1 VIPNTVD
8 PVSLSSLPPLA
19 RLPRSQRERGQ
30 GGEGRIGSVFTR
42 RWCDILRTGNQEE
55 IQEVSEMSMSVIA
68 VLLVW
73 IILGGMLV
81 GAFRMGKMIERYVEK
96 QSTDWRDFLPAKQRK
111 KYKKQ
116 GIQ

>member
-1 VIPNTVD
+1 MIYY
-8 PVSLSSLPPLA
+8 
-19 RLPRSQRERGQ
+19 EQ
-30 GGEGRIGSVFTR
+30 GTIKKFKEA
-42 RWCDILRTGNQEE
+42 D
-55 IQEVSEMSMSVIA
+55 EMSMSVIA

-81 GAFRMGKMIERYVEK
+81 GAFRMGKVIERYVEK

>member
-1 VIPNTVD
+1 VIYY
-8 PVSLSSLPPLA
+8 
-19 RLPRSQRERGQ
+19 EQ
-30 GGEGRIGSVFTR
+30 GTIKKFKEA
-42 RWCDILRTGNQEE
+42 D
-55 IQEVSEMSMSVIA
+55 EMSMSVIA

-81 GAFRMGKMIERYVEK
+81 GAFRMGKVIERYVEK